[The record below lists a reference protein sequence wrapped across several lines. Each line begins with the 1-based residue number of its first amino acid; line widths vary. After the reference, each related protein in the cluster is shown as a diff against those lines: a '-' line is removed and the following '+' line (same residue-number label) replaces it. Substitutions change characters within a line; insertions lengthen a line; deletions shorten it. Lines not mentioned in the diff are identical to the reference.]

1 MRVNRATL
9 LKIANDATKRS
20 ARQDRSI
27 FAAYLCG
34 SLLGDRYLIGGTT
47 DIDLTFIHTGPVEQP
62 REIIRL
68 TDEIHLDIGHYD
80 QKSFRDPRQLRV
92 DPWLGPTIFDCQVLY
107 DPQHFIDFTQ
117 ASVRGQFH
125 RADYVLE
132 RSRTG
137 VDTARK
143 IWFAFY
149 RDVPD
154 TPSAADILKY
164 LNALKLAVNGVASL
178 GGAPLT
184 DRGLAVIF
192 ADRSAGLGYPGLHP
206 GLLGLLG
213 APQVSPEQ
221 LLRWIGDWQQAY
233 EAQAIDNGLCNLH
246 LHRLH
251 YYLQAIESL
260 IARQNPE
267 NALWPLF
274 YTWTQAVTQL
284 LEDADYLEPWNRAGQ
299 ELGLLG
305 AAFAERI
312 IALDAYLDS
321 VEEILEKYARAN
333 GVE

>member
-9 LKIANDATKRS
+9 LKIANDTIKRC

-34 SLLGDRYLIGGTT
+34 SLLGNRYLIGGTA
-47 DIDLTFIHTGPVEQP
+47 DIDLTFVHTRPVEQP
-62 REIIRL
+62 REILRL
-68 TDEIHLDIGHYD
+68 TDEIHLDIAHYD
-80 QKSFRDPRQLRV
+80 QKAFRDPRQLRV

-107 DPQHFIDFTQ
+107 DPQHFMDFTQ
-117 ASVRGQFH
+117 ASVKGQFH

-132 RSRTG
+132 RSRVG
-137 VDTARK
+137 IDNARK

-154 TPSAADILKY
+154 APNADDILQY
-164 LNALKLAVNGVASL
+164 LKALKLAVNSIAGL

-184 DRGLAVIF
+184 DRGLAVNF
-192 ADRSAGLGYPGLHP
+192 ADRSAALGHPGLHP

-221 LLRWIGDWQQAY
+221 LLGWIGDWQQAY
-233 EAQAIDNGLCNLH
+233 EAQPVDNGLCNLH

-251 YYLQAIESL
+251 YYRQAVESL
-260 IARQNPE
+260 IEREKPE

-274 YTWTQAVTQL
+274 YTWTQAATQL
-284 LEDADYLEPWNRAGQ
+284 SEDVNYQEPWNRAGQ
-299 ELGLLG
+299 QLGLLG
-305 AAFAERI
+305 AAFTERI
-312 IALDAYLDS
+312 TALDAYLDS
-321 VEEILEKYARAN
+321 IEEILEKYARAN

>member
-9 LKIANDATKRS
+9 LKIANDTTKRS

-27 FAAYLCG
+27 FGAYLCG

-47 DIDLTFIHTGPVEQP
+47 DIDLTFIHTGPVEKP

-68 TDEIHLDIGHYD
+68 TDEIHLDIAHYD

-107 DPQHFIDFTQ
+107 DPQHFVDFTQ

-132 RSRTG
+132 RSRKG
-137 VDTARK
+137 VDAARK

-154 TPSAADILKY
+154 EPSAVDILEY
-164 LNALKLAVNGVASL
+164 LNALKFAVNCIASL

-184 DRGLAVIF
+184 DRGLAVNF
-192 ADRSAGLGYPGLHP
+192 ADRSAILGYPGLHS

-213 APQVSPEQ
+213 APQVSPDQ
-221 LLRWIGDWQQAY
+221 LSGWIGDWEQAY
-233 EAQAIDNGLCNLH
+233 KAQAVDNGLCKLH

-251 YYLQAIESL
+251 YYRQAIESL
-260 IARQNPE
+260 ITHQNPE
-267 NALWPLF
+267 NALWPLL
-274 YTWTQAVTQL
+274 YTWTQAITQL
-284 LEDADYLEPWNRAGQ
+284 PEGKNYQEPWNRAGQ
-299 ELGLLG
+299 QLELLG
-305 AAFAERI
+305 AEFSDRVT
-312 IALDAYLDS
+312 ALDAFLDS
-321 VEEILEKYARAN
+321 VEEILENYARAN

>member
-9 LKIANDATKRS
+9 LKIANDTTKRS

-27 FAAYLCG
+27 FGAYLCG
-34 SLLGDRYLIGGTT
+34 SLLGDRYLLGGTT
-47 DIDLTFIHTGPVEQP
+47 DIDLTFIHTGPVTKP

-68 TDEIHLDIGHYD
+68 TDEIHLDIAHYD
-80 QKSFRDPRQLRV
+80 QKLFRDPRQLRV

-107 DPQHFIDFTQ
+107 DPQHFVDFTQ

-132 RSRTG
+132 RSRKG
-137 VDTARK
+137 VDAARK

-154 TPSAADILKY
+154 EPSAVDILEY
-164 LNALKLAVNGVASL
+164 LNALKFAVNCIASL

-184 DRGLAVIF
+184 DRGLAVNF
-192 ADRSAGLGYPGLHP
+192 ADRSAALGYPGLHP

-213 APQVSPEQ
+213 ASQVSPDQ
-221 LLRWIGDWQQAY
+221 ISGWIGEWEQAY
-233 EAQAIDNGLCNLH
+233 EAQTKDNGLCNLH

-251 YYLQAIESL
+251 YYQQAIESL
-260 IARQNPE
+260 ITHQNPE

-274 YTWTQAVTQL
+274 YTWTQAITQL
-284 LEDADYLEPWNRAGQ
+284 PEGTNYQEPWNRAGQ
-299 ELGLLG
+299 QLELLG
-305 AAFAERI
+305 AEFADRVT
-312 IALDAYLDS
+312 ALDAFLDS
-321 VEEILEKYARAN
+321 VEEILENYARAN

>member
-9 LKIANDATKRS
+9 LKIANDTTKRS
-20 ARQDRSI
+20 ARKDRSI
-27 FAAYLCG
+27 FGVYLCG

-47 DIDLTFIHTGPVEQP
+47 DIDLTFIHSGPVEKP

-68 TDEIHLDIGHYD
+68 TDEIHLDIAHYD
-80 QKSFRDPRQLRV
+80 QKLFRDPRQLRV

-107 DPQHFIDFTQ
+107 DPQHFVDFTQ

-132 RSRTG
+132 RSRKG
-137 VDTARK
+137 VDAARK

-154 TPSAADILKY
+154 EPSAVDILEY
-164 LNALKLAVNGVASL
+164 LNALKFAVNCIASL

-184 DRGLAVIF
+184 DRGLAVNF
-192 ADRSAGLGYPGLHP
+192 ADRSAALGYPGLHP

-213 APQVSPEQ
+213 APQVSPDQ
-221 LLRWIGDWQQAY
+221 LSGWIGEWEQAY
-233 EAQAIDNGLCNLH
+233 EAQAVESGLCNLH

-251 YYLQAIESL
+251 YYRQAIESL
-260 IARQNPE
+260 ITHQNPE

-274 YTWTQAVTQL
+274 YTWTQTITQL
-284 LEDADYLEPWNRAGQ
+284 PEGTNHQEPWNRTGQ
-299 ELGLLG
+299 KLELLG
-305 AAFAERI
+305 AEFADRVT
-312 IALDAYLDS
+312 ALDAFLDS
-321 VEEILEKYARAN
+321 VEEILENYARAN

>member
-9 LKIANDATKRS
+9 LKIANDTTKRS

-27 FAAYLCG
+27 FGAYLCG

-47 DIDLTFIHTGPVEQP
+47 DIDLTFIHTGPVEKP

-68 TDEIHLDIGHYD
+68 TDEIHLDIAHYD

-107 DPQHFIDFTQ
+107 DPQHFVDFTQ

-132 RSRTG
+132 RSRKG
-137 VDTARK
+137 VDAARK

-154 TPSAADILKY
+154 EPSAVDILEY
-164 LNALKLAVNGVASL
+164 LNALKFAVNCIASL

-184 DRGLAVIF
+184 DRGLAVNF
-192 ADRSAGLGYPGLHP
+192 ADRSAVLGYPGLHP

-221 LLRWIGDWQQAY
+221 LSGWIGEWEQAY
-233 EAQAIDNGLCNLH
+233 EAQAVDNGLCNLH

-251 YYLQAIESL
+251 YYRQAIESL
-260 IARQNPE
+260 ITHHNPD

-274 YTWTQAVTQL
+274 YTWTQAITQL
-284 LEDADYLEPWNRAGQ
+284 REGTNYQEPWNRAGQ
-299 ELGLLG
+299 QLELLG
-305 AAFAERI
+305 AEFADRVT
-312 IALDAYLDS
+312 ALDAFLDS
-321 VEEILEKYARAN
+321 VEEILENYARAN

>member
-9 LKIANDATKRS
+9 LKIANDTTKRS

-34 SLLGDRYLIGGTT
+34 SLLGNRYLIGSTA
-47 DIDLTFIHTGPVEQP
+47 DIDLTFIHTGPVEEP

-68 TDEIHLDIGHYD
+68 TDEIHLDIAHYD
-80 QKSFRDPRQLRV
+80 QKAFRDPRQLRV

-107 DPQHFIDFTQ
+107 DPQHFMDFTQ

-132 RSRTG
+132 RSRAD

-154 TPSAADILKY
+154 TPNADDILQY
-164 LNALKLAVNGVASL
+164 LKALKLAVNSIAGL
-178 GGAPLT
+178 DGAPLT
-184 DRGLAVIF
+184 DRGLAVNF
-192 ADRSAGLGYPGLHP
+192 ADRSAALGHPGLHT

-221 LLRWIGDWQQAY
+221 LLGWIGDWQQAY
-233 EAQAIDNGLCNLH
+233 EAQSVDNGLCNLH

-251 YYLQAIESL
+251 YYRQAIESF
-260 IARQNPE
+260 IDRPKPG

-274 YTWTQAVTQL
+274 YTWTQAATQL
-284 LEDADYLEPWNRAGQ
+284 SGDADYQEPWNRAGQ
-299 ELGLLG
+299 QLGLLG
-305 AAFAERI
+305 ASFTERI
-312 IALDAYLDS
+312 TALDAYLDS
-321 VEEILEKYARAN
+321 IEEILEKYARAN

>member
-9 LKIANDATKRS
+9 LKIANDTIKRS

-47 DIDLTFIHTGPVEQP
+47 DIDLTFIHTGPVEEP

-68 TDEIHLDIGHYD
+68 TDEIHLDIAHYD

-149 RDVPD
+149 RDVPT
-154 TPSAADILKY
+154 TPCAADILEY
-164 LNALKLAVNGVASL
+164 LKALKHAVNGVVSL
-178 GGAPLT
+178 GSAPLT
-184 DRGLAVIF
+184 DRGLALNF
-192 ADRSAGLGYPGLHP
+192 ADRSVVLGYPGLHP

-213 APQVSPEQ
+213 APQVTPEE
-221 LLRWIGDWQQAY
+221 LSGWVGDWQQAY
-233 EAQAIDNGLCNLH
+233 EAQAKDNGLCNLH

-251 YYLQAIESL
+251 YYLHAIESL
-260 IARQNPE
+260 ITRQNPE

-274 YTWTQAVTQL
+274 YTWTQAITQL
-284 LEDADYLEPWNRAGQ
+284 HEDAKYHEPWDRAGQ
-299 ELGLLG
+299 QLGLLG
-305 AAFAERI
+305 AEFAERI
-312 IALDAYLDS
+312 TALDAYLDS